1 VVLSQRNARW
11 FFGGVSVL
19 VGGGLVLQLVL
30 SATADGGAFG
40 SVPGRIFNFFCF
52 FTVLSNIAV
61 AVTHGMLATDLHR
74 SSTGFRVMR
83 IVAVLCILVTG
94 IVFHLALAS
103 LQELTGWDLVAD
115 TILHTLSPLLAAVG
129 WLLLGPRGQLD
140 GRVVRLAI
148 LPPVAWLAFALVRG
162 SFVQDVNGD
171 DYYAYPFM
179 NAQVH
184 GYATALFR
192 CAMVALL
199 FLGLAYGALAADRRL
214 PGIRSET

>member
-1 VVLSQRNARW
+1 
-11 FFGGVSVL
+11 
-19 VGGGLVLQLVL
+19 
-30 SATADGGAFG
+30 
-40 SVPGRIFNFFCF
+40 
-52 FTVLSNIAV
+52 
-61 AVTHGMLATDLHR
+61 
-74 SSTGFRVMR
+74 
-83 IVAVLCILVTG
+83 
-94 IVFHLALAS
+94 
-103 LQELTGWDLVAD
+103 
-115 TILHTLSPLLAAVG
+115 
-129 WLLLGPRGQLD
+129 
-140 GRVVRLAI
+140 VVRLAI

-184 GYATALFR
+184 GYASALFR